1 MLADPYPARAGFMGR
16 YFVKQ
21 KGAFGYPG
29 FMAPGLK
36 SGIPKHGILF
46 HEIGLKK
53 PDVRRV

>member
-1 MLADPYPARAGFMGR
+1 MSHFIPFARTAFGALFH
-16 YFVKQ
+16 KQ
-21 KGAFGYPG
+21 KDAFEYPG